1 MKKSKAERRI
11 PFDQPIK
18 IILLAIHVIGFSAWF
33 GGILNGQSIPFFFVS
48 LTNPSVP
55 QVFCWCFGSFI
66 KKAGNG

>member
-48 LTNPSVP
+48 LTNASGVLLVL
-55 QVFCWCFGSFI
+55 QEVY
-66 KKAGNG
+66 KKGGNG